1 MTRIRLAV
9 LTLAILAG
17 LSTTAASQ
25 DAPERTACST
35 RAMPV
40 AVQSAVRV
48 RFEGDSSCA
57 RIPDGGTL
65 HQDFV
70 IQLAPDRPVRISV
83 ESPDFDVM
91 VRVGRMRRFIYTTLA
106 ADDNSGGGTNAWLSY
121 SPSEAGEYVV
131 RVQPAQG
138 QDIDGDFTLRI
149 SPAQRSAESAPRAIA
164 LDQAAQGTF
173 SRTGMRDARDFPTE
187 SFLVR
192 TTAANTRIA
201 VEVTAD
207 GFDPVVVLEPVDRT
221 QAARPGA
228 ARRIRTTQQ
237 VKYYQLLRVPGEYR
251 LIVSAMSASAEGT
264 YSLSVRRLPEPGA
277 QPRPTIIRGGQPQ
290 SGTLV
295 LRNAQGTSPMIEER
309 EGGVGFRPYAIYR
322 LNGRAGATGVVRLSG
337 EFDTYLEM
345 GALTPSGF
353 AVSAA
358 NDDISPG
365 SDLNSALAYSFASD
379 GYLDFRV
386 SPIVSGYE
394 GAYTIS
400 VETGQDA
407 APPESP
413 PERLAGFD
421 VDVFY
426 CAGPTGAA
434 NRERGQAIVG
444 ALAQADNLGGAAVG
458 RVRLRELTED
468 VNSRAG
474 YRIEVDEVR
483 AESGERPFANAMME
497 HVHSTSAIRLALGG
511 APTTETPG
519 YVSVFTCGVVA
530 RAR

>member
-25 DAPERTACST
+25 DAPERTPCST
-35 RAMPV
+35 RQMPV
-40 AVQSAVRV
+40 AIQSAVRV

-57 RIPDGGTL
+57 RIPDGGSL
-65 HQDFV
+65 HQDFA
-70 IQLAPDRPVRISV
+70 IQLTPAQPVRISV
-83 ESPDFDVM
+83 ESADFDVL
-91 VRVGRMRRFIYTTLA
+91 VRIGRNRRFIYTTLA

-121 SPSEAGEYVV
+121 TPTEAGEYVV

-138 QDIDGDFTLRI
+138 QDVDGDFTLRV
-149 SPAQRSAESAPRAIA
+149 SPAQRSAEAPPRAIG

-173 SRTGMRDARDFPTE
+173 SRTGARDSRDFPAE
-187 SFLVR
+187 VFLFR
-192 TTAANTRIA
+192 TTAANTRVAI
-201 VEVTAD
+201 EVTAD
-207 GFDPVVVLEPVDRT
+207 GFDPVVQLDPVDRT

-228 ARRIRTTQQ
+228 ARRIRTAQQ
-237 VKYYQLLRVPGEYR
+237 VKYYQLLRAPGQYR
-251 LIVSAMSASAEGT
+251 MTVSAMSASAEGA
-264 YSLSVRRLPEPGA
+264 YSLSVSRLPEPGA
-277 QPRPTIIRGGQPQ
+277 QPARPIALRGGQPQ

-309 EGGVGFRPYAIYR
+309 EGDIGFRPYAIYR

-337 EFDTYLEM
+337 DFDTYLEM
-345 GALTPSGF
+345 GAMTPSGF
-353 AVSAA
+353 AVAAA

-365 SDLNSALAYSFASD
+365 SDLNSALTYSFSSE

-386 SPIVSGYE
+386 SPVISGNE

-407 APPESP
+407 APEAP

-426 CAGPTGAA
+426 CAGANGAD

-468 VNSRAG
+468 VNSRDG
-474 YRIEVDEVR
+474 YQLNRDEVR
-483 AESGERPFANAMME
+483 AETSERAFSNAMME
-497 HVHSTSAIRLALGG
+497 HVLSTASVRLALGR

-519 YVSVFTCGVVA
+519 YVSVFTCGVVT